1 MSPVD
6 WVRALGLEVVLSVL
20 PNDSTCNHMGLI
32 RRIYAGLAWV
42 YLICVVAQFALAGLG
57 LPQLGGAGMAMH
69 ADFGYIALHL
79 TPVLLITASLFGRV
93 GRRLVWLTVTLAIV
107 AFAQPI
113 WASEFQ
119 GSWVAALHIV
129 GAGVILVLSWQVAR
143 GATNAASVG
152 RQPGPP
158 ARISQQSQAN

>member
-1 MSPVD
+1 
-6 WVRALGLEVVLSVL
+6 
-20 PNDSTCNHMGLI
+20 MGLI
-32 RRIYAGLAWV
+32 RKIYAGLAWI
-42 YLICVVAQFALAGLG
+42 YLLGVVAQFALAGLG

-79 TPVLLITASLFGRV
+79 TPVLLIIASIMGRV
-93 GRRLVWLTVTLAIV
+93 GRRLVWLTVTLALV

-129 GAGVILVLSWQVAR
+129 GAGVILVLSWQVAK

-152 RQPGPP
+152 GQAGPP
-158 ARISQQSQAN
+158 PRMNQESQAT